1 MKRKKYQKNM
11 QSGQGLTEYAVVLSL
26 VAVASIACMAL
37 FGGAIKGRIASLSAA
52 VAGQSE
58 SEVSAADKK
67 SKSAA
72 KEATRKASSVRGNT
86 TVDKEDVFDEKS
98 F

>member
-1 MKRKKYQKNM
+1 MRKGNYRKNM

-58 SEVSAADKK
+58 SDVTAADKK
-67 SKSAA
+67 AKEAA
-72 KEATRKASSVRGNT
+72 KEATRKASSVRGNI
-86 TVDKEDVFDEKS
+86 TVDKDNVFDEKS